1 MGSAVL
7 AVTFRQKKIPLHEA
21 ALSVVLSG
29 VYSLFSNSA
38 MVFGS
43 SLSASK
49 GMPLAARNASSSRP
63 SFSDM
68 ATPCAVSS
76 SICAFSAA
84 YVFLCWMSRALASCR
99 AGWDSTPVAIR
110 IDRMAATSSSAIV
123 NQYSSSR
130 TPILWLAAY
139 GL

>member
-49 GMPLAARNASSSRP
+49 GMPLAARKASSSRP

-68 ATPCAVSS
+68 ATPCPVSS
-76 SICAFSAA
+76 SICASNAA
-84 YVFLCWMSRALASCR
+84 YVFLC
-99 AGWDSTPVAIR
+99 
-110 IDRMAATSSSAIV
+110 
-123 NQYSSSR
+123 
-130 TPILWLAAY
+130 
-139 GL
+139 